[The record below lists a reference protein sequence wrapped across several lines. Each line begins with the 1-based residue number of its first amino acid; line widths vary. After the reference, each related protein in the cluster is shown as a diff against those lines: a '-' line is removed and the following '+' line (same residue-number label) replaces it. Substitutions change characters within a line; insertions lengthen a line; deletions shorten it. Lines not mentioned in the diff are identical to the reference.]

1 MGPDR
6 AHVTCKMNR
15 RLLRI
20 EGHWTGRKVEEKNGG
35 EINNIKLCLKDH
47 NETQCSIY
55 SFLSQTIKEGD
66 MKKTQVEI

>member
-1 MGPDR
+1 MGD
-6 AHVTCKMNR
+6 
-15 RLLRI
+15 
-20 EGHWTGRKVEEKNGG
+20 

-55 SFLSQTIKEGD
+55 SFLSKTIKEGD